1 MLLNTKETSKIL
13 ENHYRYTVSVLNWM
27 LKALKKTSR
36 SFKDISLSFSK
47 HPVTN
52 DIIALKN
59 EDAIKKSVINLCRT
73 RIDERFFN
81 ELLGTSI
88 EDTLFEVVGPDIGSS
103 LEEEI
108 SVLLTN
114 FEPRVD
120 LTDVNVNTDADIHG
134 LYITIKYN
142 IVGVPLPVQTIE
154 FLLQPNRI

>member
-1 MLLNTKETSKIL
+1 MK
-13 ENHYRYTVSVLNWM
+13 NHYRYTVSVLNWM
-27 LKALKKTSR
+27 PTKISR
-36 SFKDISLSFSK
+36 AFKDISLSFSK

-81 ELLGTSI
+81 ELLGTTI
-88 EDTLFEVVGPDIGSS
+88 EDTLFEVVGPDIGAS

-108 SVLLTN
+108 SPLLSN
-114 FEPRVD
+114 FEPRID
-120 LTDVNVNTDADIHG
+120 LTEVNINTQIDHNG
-134 LYITIKYN
+134 LFITIRYD